1 MSTDAE
7 RPDGGQSSTDANRSS
22 TDANRSSDPI
32 AAESFP
38 APPET
43 LTDDEGRAIRLRTG
57 AESPASRAFSSTD
70 RESSTGDCE
79 SSSTDCES
87 SPTDREALAAMYDAF
102 DTADRAQ
109 GIPPADPHRR
119 RQWLDRVSEGLT
131 VVARHGERA
140 VGHGVLLD
148 GDDGHELA
156 LFVRPGYRRAGIGSA
171 VLRTLL
177 GRGRSAG
184 VERVW
189 LSVRRGNRPAVHLYR
204 KTGFRPDGA
213 GDLGA
218 ALTMAR
224 SLR

>member
-7 RPDGGQSSTDANRSS
+7 GPDGS
-22 TDANRSSDPI
+22 RSSDPA

-38 APPET
+38 APPRT
-43 LTDDEGRAIRLRTG
+43 VTDDEDRTIRLRAG
-57 AESPASRAFSSTD
+57 AESSAGSDSSLAKPDGSPAG
-70 RESSTGDCE
+70 RESAD
-79 SSSTDCES
+79 
-87 SPTDREALAAMYDAF
+87 PTDEREALAAMYDAF
-102 DTADRAQ
+102 GTADRAQ
-109 GIPPADPHRR
+109 GIPPANPGRR
-119 RQWLDRVSEGLT
+119 GRWLDRITGGAT
-131 VVARHGERA
+131 VVAWHGERA

-177 GRGRSAG
+177 GRGRAAG

-189 LSVRRGNRPAVHLYR
+189 LSVQRTNRPAVHLYR
-204 KTGFRPDGA
+204 KAGFRPDGA

-224 SLR
+224 PLR

>member
-7 RPDGGQSSTDANRSS
+7 RPDGGQSSTDANQ
-22 TDANRSSDPI
+22 SSDPI

-38 APPET
+38 APPRT
-43 LTDDEGRAIRLRTG
+43 LTDDEGRTIRLRSG
-57 AESPASRAFSSTD
+57 AESSAGRASPTPE
-70 RESSTGDCE
+70 RESSTA
-79 SSSTDCES
+79 
-87 SPTDREALAAMYDAF
+87 DREALAAMYDAF
-102 DTADRAQ
+102 DAADRAQ
-109 GIPPADPHRR
+109 GIPPADPNRR

-148 GDDGHELA
+148 GDDGRELA
-156 LFVRPGYRRAGIGSA
+156 LFVRPGYCRAGIGSA

-224 SLR
+224 TLR

>member
-7 RPDGGQSSTDANRSS
+7 RSDGGQSAADANGSSTDANRSADS
-22 TDANRSSDPI
+22 I

-38 APPET
+38 APPRT
-43 LTDDEGRAIRLRTG
+43 LTDDEDRTIRLRTG
-57 AESPASRAFSSTD
+57 GDSPGN
-70 RESSTGDCE
+70 RESTA
-79 SSSTDCES
+79 TA
-87 SPTDREALAAMYDAF
+87 DREALAAMYDAF

-109 GIPPADPHRR
+109 GIPPADPNRR

-131 VVARHGERA
+131 VVARHGDRA

-148 GDDGHELA
+148 GDDGRELA

-171 VLRTLL
+171 VLRALL

-204 KTGFRPDGA
+204 KVGFRPDGA